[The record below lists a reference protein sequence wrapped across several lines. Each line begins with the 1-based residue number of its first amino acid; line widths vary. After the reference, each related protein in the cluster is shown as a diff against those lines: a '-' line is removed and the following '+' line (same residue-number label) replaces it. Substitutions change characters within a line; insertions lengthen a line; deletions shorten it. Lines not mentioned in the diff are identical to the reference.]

1 MQNEDIY
8 SPIFEN
14 IVEQAETQR
23 ILKNLYPLLKKK
35 GMFLVDYRPNCKKS
49 DSTDFMFNNPYFK
62 VDEISSKYFIDKE
75 VKTDLVLTYS
85 PKEKGLIWKN

>member
-1 MQNEDIY
+1 
-8 SPIFEN
+8 
-14 IVEQAETQR
+14 
-23 ILKNLYPLLKKK
+23 
-35 GMFLVDYRPNCKKS
+35 MFLVDYRPNCKKS